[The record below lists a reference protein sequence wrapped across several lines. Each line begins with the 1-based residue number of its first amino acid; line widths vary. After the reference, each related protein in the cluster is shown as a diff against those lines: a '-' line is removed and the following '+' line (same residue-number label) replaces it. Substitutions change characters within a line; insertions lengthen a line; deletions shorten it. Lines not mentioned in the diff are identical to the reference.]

1 MITEGDMKSRLSR
14 FRTPICLFAFI
25 LVAPWWILPGLAA
38 AQVQTGAQTVT
49 TAPKAFDSPQQAA
62 DALINAAGAYD
73 VPELMA
79 IFGPDGKDFV
89 ASADPV
95 VDKNNAVAFA
105 TEARAKNS
113 ISIDPAKP
121 TRAIIVV
128 GEEEWPMP
136 VPLTKKNGKWYF
148 QAKLGRQEIL
158 FRRIGANELDAIQV
172 CRGFVD
178 AQKEYALQIH
188 DDSGVNQYAQ
198 RIFST
203 PGKQD
208 GLYWQNPDGTSGGP
222 IGDAVAKA
230 LEEGYSIGKSGFHGY
245 YFKILKGQGPAAPL
259 GRLDYVIEGIMIGG
273 FALVAVPAEYR
284 VTGVETFIVSNDGI
298 VYQKDLGP
306 DSLNIVKKMDLYNP
320 DSTWH
325 ATDDEWPPSVTSN
338 AAADGGITRVVYGQV
353 KASIGRLSV
362 FLTF

>member
-1 MITEGDMKSRLSR
+1 
-14 FRTPICLFAFI
+14 
-25 LVAPWWILPGLAA
+25 
-38 AQVQTGAQTVT
+38 
-49 TAPKAFDSPQQAA
+49 
-62 DALINAAGAYD
+62 
-73 VPELMA
+73 
-79 IFGPDGKDFV
+79 
-89 ASADPV
+89 
-95 VDKNNAVAFA
+95 
-105 TEARAKNS
+105 
-113 ISIDPAKP
+113 
-121 TRAIIVV
+121 
-128 GEEEWPMP
+128 MP
-136 VPLTKKNGKWYF
+136 VPLIKRNGKWYF
-148 QAKLGRQEIL
+148 EAKSGRQEIL

-178 AQKEYALQIH
+178 AQNEYALQIH

-284 VTGVETFIVSNDGI
+284 VTGVKTFIVSNDGI

-325 ATDDEWPPSVTSN
+325 ATGDGWPASV
-338 AAADGGITRVVYGQV
+338 
-353 KASIGRLSV
+353 ASTV
-362 FLTF
+362 ATDPPKQ

>member
-1 MITEGDMKSRLSR
+1 MEGPAAAAAAVAVADGGGREEQMITEGNMKSRASR
-14 FRTPICLFAFI
+14 FRTAIGIFAII
-25 LVAPWWILPGLAA
+25 LIVPWCVLPGLASVQ
-38 AQVQTGAQTVT
+38 AQSEAKTAT
-49 TAPKAFDSPQQAA
+49 TAPKAFDTPQQATE
-62 DALINAAGAYD
+62 ALINAAGAYD

-95 VDKNNAVAFA
+95 EDKNNAAAFA

-113 ISIDPAKP
+113 IWIDPAKP
-121 TRAIIVV
+121 NRAIIII

-136 VPLTKKNGKWYF
+136 VPLIKKNGKWYF
-148 QAKLGRQEIL
+148 EAKSGRQEIL

-208 GLYWQNPDGTSGGP
+208 GLYWQNSDGTSDGP

-230 LEEGYSIGKSGFHGY
+230 LEEGYSIGKPGFHGY

-284 VTGVETFIVSNDGI
+284 VTGVKTFIVNNGGI
-298 VYQKDLGP
+298 VYQKDLGT
-306 DSLNIVKKMDLYNP
+306 DSLNIVKNMELYNP
-320 DSTWH
+320 DATWH
-325 ATDDEWPPSVTSN
+325 PTNDEWPPSVASTSS
-338 AAADGGITRVVYGQV
+338 AE
-353 KASIGRLSV
+353 
-362 FLTF
+362 

>member
-1 MITEGDMKSRLSR
+1 MITEGNMKSRLSR
-14 FRTPICLFAFI
+14 FRTPIGIFI
-25 LVAPWWILPGLAA
+25 LVALWSILPDLAA
-38 AQVQTGAQTVT
+38 AQTQSEAAAT
-49 TAPKAFDSPQQAA
+49 TAPKAFDTPQQAA
-62 DALINAAGAYD
+62 EALNKAAGAYD

-95 VDKNNAVAFA
+95 EDKNNAVAFA
-105 TEARAKNS
+105 AEARAKNS

-121 TRAIIVV
+121 DRALIIV

-136 VPLTKKNGKWYF
+136 VPLGKKNGKWYF
-148 QAKLGRQEIL
+148 EAKSGRQEIL

-172 CRGFVD
+172 CRGFVE

-230 LEEGYSIGKSGFHGY
+230 LDEGYSIGKSGFHGY
-245 YFKILKGQGPAAPL
+245 YFKIL
-259 GRLDYVIEGIMIGG
+259 
-273 FALVAVPAEYR
+273 
-284 VTGVETFIVSNDGI
+284 
-298 VYQKDLGP
+298 
-306 DSLNIVKKMDLYNP
+306 
-320 DSTWH
+320 
-325 ATDDEWPPSVTSN
+325 
-338 AAADGGITRVVYGQV
+338 
-353 KASIGRLSV
+353 
-362 FLTF
+362 